1 MNKKLYIAPKVQ
13 EINYRVSDVVLI
25 QGTNGEGEEIIGD
38 GGSTSGSGVIEGD
51 ANKRN
56 VEWGNLW

>member
-1 MNKKLYIAPKVQ
+1 MNKKFYIAPKVQ

-25 QGTNGEGEEIIGD
+25 SASNEGEEIIGD

>member
-1 MNKKLYIAPKVQ
+1 MNKKFYIAPKVQ

-25 QGTNGEGEEIIGD
+25 SASNEGEEIIGD
-38 GGSTSGSGVIEGD
+38 GGSTGGSGVIEGD